1 MQCIPTNE
9 YAGSAN
15 LTWRSVSLCFEL
27 MLTVRLKPLLLVLK
41 SCIKHVIS
49 ELKAACLGTSCMK
62 SSTNHLV
69 NNLTVRYEEK
79 QREKILW
86 HLPGEN
92 SSCLPRRVQGQER
105 QPTFHWSIAKTTTLL
120 DSTLLTFG
128 SQMFEGLCLR
138 AKYY

>member
-27 MLTVRLKPLLLVLK
+27 ILRVRLKPLLLVLK

-49 ELKAACLGTSCMK
+49 ELKAACVGNSCMR
-62 SSTNHLV
+62 SSTKPV
-69 NNLTVRYEEK
+69 RNLKYEEK
-79 QREKILW
+79 QREKIIW
-86 HLPGEN
+86 HKPGEN